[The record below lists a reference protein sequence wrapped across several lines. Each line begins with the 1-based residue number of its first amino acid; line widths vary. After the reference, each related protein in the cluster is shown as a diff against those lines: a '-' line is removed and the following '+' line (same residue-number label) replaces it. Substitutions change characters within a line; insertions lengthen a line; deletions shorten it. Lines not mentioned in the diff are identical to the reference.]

1 MKIPNS
7 TPNYINQTYTN
18 QANNAANQNLNSQ
31 KPADET
37 ETLTDSISFSDR
49 TKDLQKVASA
59 METDPTGREK
69 YVADIKQK
77 VESEQYNVNAES
89 VAEKLVGSIMNEIG

>member
-1 MKIPNS
+1 MKISNS

-18 QANNAANQNLNSQ
+18 QATNAANQNPKTQ

-37 ETLTDSISFSDR
+37 ETLTDSINFSDK

-59 METDPTGREK
+59 METDPTDRKK
-69 YVADIKQK
+69 YVADIKQQ
-77 VESEQYNVNAES
+77 VESEQYNLNAES
-89 VAEKLVGSIMNEIG
+89 VAEKMVGSLMNEIG